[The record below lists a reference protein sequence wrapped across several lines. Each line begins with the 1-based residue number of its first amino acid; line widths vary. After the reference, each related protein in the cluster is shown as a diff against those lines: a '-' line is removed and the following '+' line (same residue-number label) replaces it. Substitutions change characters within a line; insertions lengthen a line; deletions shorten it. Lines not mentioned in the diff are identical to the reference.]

1 VSSSDHTLLEF
12 PCRFPIKIMGANE
25 PDFTRHAMAL
35 VASHVD
41 DLGENDVESRVSRN
55 GRFLALT
62 VHIQARSKA
71 QLDAIYLSLSQSKR
85 VLMAL

>member
-1 VSSSDHTLLEF
+1 VSAPDDTLLEF

-41 DLGENDVESRVSRN
+41 DLSDDHVASRVSRN

-62 VHIQARSKA
+62 VHIEARSKA

>member
-1 VSSSDHTLLEF
+1 MSRADDTLLEF

-35 VASHVD
+35 VSSHVD
-41 DLGENDVESRVSRN
+41 DLRDDDIESRVSRN

-62 VHIQARSKA
+62 ISIQARSKA
-71 QLDAIYLSLSQSKR
+71 QLDAIYRSLSQSKR